1 MFENLFNKNRY
12 ISNTNLL
19 YRNAKNALLDKKVI
33 KKGNQILIYEIDS
46 LIKRGKLIKIL
57 EINKLPIKIKTKK
70 CIKYSCVP
78 TALQILKDIKK

>member
-1 MFENLFNKNRY
+1 MLENLFDKNRY

-19 YRNAKNALLDKKVI
+19 YKNAKNALLDKKVI

-46 LIKRGKLIKIL
+46 LIKKGKLIKIL

-70 CIKYSCVP
+70 YIKYSCVP
-78 TALQILKDIKK
+78 TNVEILKDLKK